1 MFGFNTVSE
10 GQECSDARTKLAR
23 LGFMM
28 FVLSPQLLLFGYV
41 TWVWSLPPEPISL
54 WEQQAKAWW
63 VWVSLFCLIVVG
75 TITGYVLLELHTSSV
90 RRRHANSVWQSIKGQ
105 LRMELKESEQIL
117 AVNFVNL
124 PTPLH
129 PLSNFVWSA
138 AGEVVWDV
146 TFPLILASSAALA
159 IMGSILLN
167 EDTLSL
173 TWQTNLVAYWASGF
187 FLSHFYGRRFEQIL
201 GIFGELSVLFVFA
214 TLLVLFGF
222 ITLFFL
228 GKFLL
233 PQVYAT
239 LALFIVFHVVLL
251 IIRFGVLVKF
261 PTTGLLIVTNQ
272 KVILLGRI
280 WRRWLI
286 LQTIGQDAPVEI
298 SMQTRLIDALMRWRI
313 GTYAFV
319 TAVNLPEAMEL
330 RVLISSQFP
339 HWRWTGDISLLS
351 PIKRLKRDGFWK
363 LALLLAFAMWS
374 GWIFHRANLQI
385 LALLKVS
392 PISEI
397 DSARFYTNQAE
408 RQRLLQRAQMVL
420 KLMPQEPLAHVIFA
434 DTCFVFGEWEKTAE
448 EMKTFSQNY
457 YWRFPKQLIS
467 EEEKRR
473 AKVAKRY
480 SAKDWRFDAMMAL
493 KFLELMTEKQKLKP
507 LLVNRA
513 FVWLQCSNNKGA
525 PKAISDITD
534 LLVTAATEKDF
545 TLLQKAQKQLLQLPV
560 WE

>member
-1 MFGFNTVSE
+1 
-10 GQECSDARTKLAR
+10 
-23 LGFMM
+23 MM
-28 FVLSPQLLLFGYV
+28 FVLPPWLLLFGYA

-63 VWVSLFCLIVVG
+63 VWISLFCLSVVG
-75 TITGYVLLELHTSSV
+75 IITGCVLSELHTSSV
-90 RRRHANSVWQSIKGQ
+90 RRRHANSIWQSIKGQ

-117 AVNFVNL
+117 AINLVNL
-124 PTPLH
+124 PAPLH
-129 PLSNFVWSA
+129 SLSNSVWSV
-138 AGEVVWDV
+138 AGEVVWSV
-146 TFPLILASSAALA
+146 AFPSMLVSLFLLA
-159 IMGSILLN
+159 IMGSPLLDEKIL
-167 EDTLSL
+167 SP
-173 TWQTNLVAYWASGF
+173 TWQTNLLAYWASGF
-187 FLSHFYGRRFEQIL
+187 FLSHFWRGL
-201 GIFGELSVLFVFA
+201 VLFGFA

-222 ITLFFL
+222 ITLFFF
-228 GKFLL
+228 GEFLP

-251 IIRFGVLVKF
+251 VIRFGILVKF
-261 PTTGLLIVTNQ
+261 PTIGLLIITNQ

-280 WRRWLI
+280 WRRWSI
-286 LQTIGQDAPVEI
+286 LRTIGQDAPVQI

-313 GTYAFV
+313 GTDAFV

-339 HWRWTGDISLLS
+339 HWRWTGDISSLS
-351 PIKRLKRDGFWK
+351 LIQRLKRDGFWK
-363 LALLLAFAMWS
+363 LALLLAFAVWS
-374 GWIFHRANLQI
+374 GWIFHKANLQH

-397 DSARFYTNQAE
+397 DLDRFYTNQAE

-434 DTCFVFGEWEKTAE
+434 DTCFVLGEWEKTAE

-457 YWRFPKQLIS
+457 YWRFPKYLRFPKQLIS
-467 EEEKRR
+467 EEEKWR
-473 AKVAKRY
+473 AKVTKRY

-493 KFLELMTEKQKLKP
+493 RFLELMTEKQKLKP
-507 LLVNRA
+507 SLVNRA
-513 FVWLQCSNNKGA
+513 LVWLQRSTEKGA

-534 LLVTAATEKDF
+534 LLVTAATKKDLV
-545 TLLQKAQKQLLQLPV
+545 LLQKAQKQLLQLPV